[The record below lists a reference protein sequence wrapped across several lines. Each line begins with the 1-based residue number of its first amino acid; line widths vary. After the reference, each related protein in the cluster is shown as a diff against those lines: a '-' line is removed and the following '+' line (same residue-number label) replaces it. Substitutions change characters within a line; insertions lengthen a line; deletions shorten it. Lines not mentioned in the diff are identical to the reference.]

1 MSRVTL
7 VLFAAAVVSLTAA
20 GSATAGGCGCSGNSY
35 GYAVAQPVY
44 MQPAPQVV
52 AVQPPPVLVQVQQPP
67 VLVQQYVV
75 NQGPVYSGPNLTDY
89 QPAAYYEPRA
99 VRTYPYMGGGY
110 RWAGY
115 REPAYRHHG
124 HHRRHHWHGH
134 GHHRHHGAPL
144 RRYY

>member
-7 VLFAAAVVSLTAA
+7 VLFAAAVSLTAA
-20 GSATAGGCGCSGNSY
+20 GSATAGGCGCSGGSY
-35 GYAVAQPVY
+35 GYAVAQPQLVY
-44 MQPAPQVV
+44 VQPA
-52 AVQPPPVLVQVQQPP
+52 PVLVQVQQPP

-99 VRTYPYMGGGY
+99 VRAYPHMGGGY

-115 REPAYRHHG
+115 REPGYRHHG
-124 HHRRHHWHGH
+124 RHHGHRWHRRHQ
-134 GHHRHHGAPL
+134 RHHDYPL